1 MAPEYNTG
9 ARHPLSPSH
18 VAFVEINCD
27 DANCSCA
34 LQFWLIS
41 LRISPKENQ
50 NEPDRMKVEMFCELV
65 LSYIFK
71 FKPYRDDWDA
81 TLNKRRRLALPGHDE
96 AAHLHGSTQ
105 CC

>member
-1 MAPEYNTG
+1 
-9 ARHPLSPSH
+9 
-18 VAFVEINCD
+18 
-27 DANCSCA
+27 
-34 LQFWLIS
+34 
-41 LRISPKENQ
+41 
-50 NEPDRMKVEMFCELV
+50 MKVEMFCELV